1 MQYLKKRYKTFIL
14 NLVDLASSIIEF
26 KFLNASYLL
35 RQAEVK
41 LRFPYITI
49 ILMTL
54 KVGIQVG
61 VVYFLLENLSL
72 QYGVLGF
79 INKEYLFQ
87 FYLVLKILRYVYYLV
102 GIMDSLISDKSF
114 IINHLNK
121 RRNNIEDELADIEMA
136 RERVL
141 LWGDQYISKQRSK
154 DA

>member
-1 MQYLKKRYKTFIL
+1 
-14 NLVDLASSIIEF
+14 
-26 KFLNASYLL
+26 
-35 RQAEVK
+35 
-41 LRFPYITI
+41 
-49 ILMTL
+49 MTL
-54 KVGIQVG
+54 KVGIQIG

-87 FYLVLKILRYVYYLV
+87 FYLVFKILRYVYYLA
-102 GIMDSLISDKSF
+102 GIVDSLISDRSF